1 MNTTLSL
8 TPLLRHTVGFD
19 RFNDLFQSVLNGDES
34 AVNYPPYN
42 IEKRGEDDYT
52 ITMAVA
58 GFREKDLN
66 IVVQNDQL
74 TVSGRIE
81 EKEEDNVEYLHR
93 GIAGRAFERTFR
105 LADHMKVNGAEMRD
119 GLLRIRLVREIPEEA
134 KPRMIPIS
142 GSQSGGK
149 SGGQT
154 IEHGSSNNNN
164 NNKKAA

>member
-8 TPLLRHTVGFD
+8 NPLLRHTVGFD

-34 AVNYPPYN
+34 ASTYPPYN

-74 TVSGRIE
+74 TVMGRIE
-81 EKEEDNVEYLHR
+81 DKEDGEVEYLHR

-105 LADHMKVNGAEMRD
+105 LADHMKVKGAEMKD
-119 GLLRIRLVREIPEEA
+119 GLLRIQLVREVPEEA
-134 KPRMIPIS
+134 KPRMIPIN
-142 GSQSGGK
+142 GGGK
-149 SGGQT
+149 AGST
-154 IEHGSSNNNN
+154 IEAKNDNGNNNS
-164 NNKKAA
+164 KKAA